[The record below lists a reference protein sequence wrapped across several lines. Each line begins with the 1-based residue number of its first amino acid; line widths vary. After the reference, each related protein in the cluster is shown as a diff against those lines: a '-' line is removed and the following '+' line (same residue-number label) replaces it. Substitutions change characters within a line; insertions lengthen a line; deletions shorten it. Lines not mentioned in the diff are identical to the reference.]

1 MNLPRSLG
9 QYQKSL
15 RTKNLTNCA
24 HSLAAGENGAAGLA
38 GLEEE
43 NQEEVYSE
51 NPEME
56 TEK

>member
-1 MNLPRSLG
+1 MLK
-9 QYQKSL
+9 KSEN
-15 RTKNLTNCA
+15 KKSLTNCA